1 MVFEFHSESLMS
13 ALSRVLRE
21 DGRRSMELV
30 TNIIYIFFC
39 FSNFSEFHAVITTNK
54 LGDMCLKI
62 TDQELNRFQ
71 ILQQDIKKMEEKANL
86 TPNDKSVMAQLAQE
100 HQKFQNTVRKQDQLL
115 YVSFHLLLNL
125 AEDLN
130 IEVKMV
136 KRDIIQYL
144 MKLLDRSTSD
154 LLVLA
159 LTFLKKLSVFQEN
172 KDQMLRNADSLCSKL
187 EYLLKSENQA
197 IQSLSLRLALNL
209 SHDLQFR
216 KMFIKKNI
224 SNQLLTFLANKNYLM
239 ITLQLLYQLSIDQEL
254 RTEPIFSEVFPIIL
268 RLILEY
274 KGDRIN
280 QEIMALAINLVTVYP
295 LAKQM
300 NDDGGLKHL
309 MKRALKIRDPLLF
322 KMLRNISMH
331 EDIAIKLRFLDC
343 IDEMMNV
350 MMGSS
355 QQVEL
360 LVEIL
365 GILGNLLIPD
375 FDFVKLSSSYN
386 LLDFLTSLI
395 SNSLRSSKD
404 KTSDSVGIDENDD
417 VLVQSIVL
425 LSTMSIDEA
434 MPKLVSQTKILPL
447 MVDTMMIKEEDDEI
461 ILQVCYCI
469 YQYLQH
475 ESTCAVLIRLPRTL
489 KLT

>member
-1 MVFEFHSESLMS
+1 
-13 ALSRVLRE
+13 
-21 DGRRSMELV
+21 
-30 TNIIYIFFC
+30 
-39 FSNFSEFHAVITTNK
+39 
-54 LGDMCLKI
+54 MCLKI
-62 TDQELNRFQ
+62 TDQELTRFQ
-71 ILQQDIKKMEEKANL
+71 ILQQDIKKMEERANQ
-86 TPNDKSVMAQLAQE
+86 TPNDKTVMAQLAQE

-130 IEVKMV
+130 IEIKMV

-154 LLVLA
+154 LLILA

-172 KDQMLRNADSLCSKL
+172 KDQMLRNADCLCSKL
-187 EYLLKSENQA
+187 EQLLTSENQA

-209 SHDLQFR
+209 SHDSQFR
-216 KMFIKKNI
+216 RVFIKKNI
-224 SNQLLTFLANKNYLM
+224 STQLLTFLTNKNYLM

-254 RTEPIFSEVFPIIL
+254 RMEPIFVDAFPIIL

-280 QEIMALAINLVTVYP
+280 QEIMALAINLATVYP

-300 NDDGGLKHL
+300 NDDSGLKHL

-331 EDIAIKLRFLDC
+331 EDISMKLRFLDF
-343 IDEMMNV
+343 IDDMMNV
-350 MMGSS
+350 MLGST
-355 QQVEL
+355 QQPEL

-375 FDFVKLSSSYN
+375 FDFVKLSKTFN
-386 LLDFLTSLI
+386 LLDFLASLI
-395 SNSLRSSKD
+395 ADSLQSSKA
-404 KTSDSVGIDENDD
+404 KTANVGIDENDD
-417 VLVQSIVL
+417 LLVQSIVL

-434 MPKLVSQTKILPL
+434 MPKLVSQSKLLPL
-447 MVDTMMIKEEDDEI
+447 MVDTMMGK
-461 ILQVCYCI
+461 
-469 YQYLQH
+469 
-475 ESTCAVLIRLPRTL
+475 SN
-489 KLT
+489 